1 MSETTQEILSSDQKN
16 MIFAGMSDGVITVNA
31 DGKITYLN
39 PACAEILE
47 TNEQVLLGSSFQET
61 FLSNRSNKEF
71 NRLLE
76 PCLQKNLSVPRKTV
90 KYHTSSGM
98 KYFNIEISPVNSD
111 IETSGKGKFQGMMI
125 LIEDVSDAYQLK
137 THERDFAMIFAGIIV
152 CITVYLSIW
161 SLLKFT
167 LHLPL
172 KVSDY
177 TRMIEGMT
185 LLLFLEII
193 FFTSFSLKDVGLIPK
208 KSLIVKNIK
217 QTLLIAFIA
226 CGALAI
232 SKEILLLL
240 GMPIKQRFIGGS
252 TAGAYQYVFTALLQE
267 FLARGVIQTNVK
279 HLMNIR
285 FQTIFGIVLTSLLF
299 MLMHLP
305 FGFVFMMGSFILSIA
320 LGILFEQQKSIWGCV
335 FLHWSVGYLAMCL
348 FF

>member
-16 MIFAGMSDGVITVNA
+16 TIFANMSDGIITVNA

-39 PACAEILE
+39 SACAEILE
-47 TNEQVLLGSSFQET
+47 TSEQALLGASFQET
-61 FLSNRSNKEF
+61 FMGNRSNREF
-71 NRLLE
+71 NRLFE
-76 PCLQKNLSVPRKTV
+76 QCIHKNLSIPRKTV
-90 KYHTSSGM
+90 KYHTDTET
-98 KYFNIEISPVNSD
+98 KYFNIEISPVNH
-111 IETSGKGKFQGMMI
+111 KGTPASKGNFQGMMI
-125 LIEDVSDAYQLK
+125 LIEDVTDACLLK
-137 THERDFAMIFAGIIV
+137 THERDCAMIFAGIII
-152 CITVYLSIW
+152 CITVYLSAW
-161 SLLKFT
+161 SLLEFT

-172 KVSDY
+172 KTPDY

-208 KSLIVKNIK
+208 KTLILKNIK
-217 QTLLIAFIA
+217 QTLLIAIIA

-232 SKEILLLL
+232 AKEIMFLL
-240 GMPIKQRFIGGS
+240 GLPVKQRFIGGS
-252 TAGAYQYVFTALLQE
+252 TAGAYHYVFTALIQE

-279 HLMNIR
+279 HLMNVR

-305 FGFVFMMGSFILSIA
+305 FGFIFMMGAFILSIA
-320 LGILFEQQKSIWGCV
+320 LGVLFEQQKSIWGCV

>member
-16 MIFAGMSDGVITVNA
+16 MIFAGMSDGVITVNT
-31 DGKITYLN
+31 DGDITYLN

-47 TNEQVLLGSSFQET
+47 TSEQALLGSSFRET

-71 NRLLE
+71 NRLFE
-76 PCLQKNLSVPRKTV
+76 QCFQKNLSIPRKTV
-90 KYHTSSGM
+90 KYHTSSET
-98 KYFNIEISPVNSD
+98 KYFNIEISPVNRGAD
-111 IETSGKGKFQGMMI
+111 TTGKGQFQGMMI
-125 LIEDVSDAYQLK
+125 LIEDVTDAYLLK
-137 THERDFAMIFAGIIV
+137 THERDCAMIFAGIIV
-152 CITVYLSIW
+152 CITVYLSAW

-172 KVSDY
+172 KTSDY

-193 FFTSFSLKDVGLIPK
+193 FFSSFSLKDVGLIPK

-217 QTLLIAFIA
+217 QTLLIALIA
-226 CGALAI
+226 CGALAV

-240 GMPIKQRFIGGS
+240 GMPIKQHFIGGS

-279 HLMNIR
+279 HLMNVR
-285 FQTIFGIVLTSLLF
+285 FQKIFGIVLTSLLF

-305 FGFVFMMGSFILSIA
+305 FGFIFMMGAFILSIA